1 MILKTENLSVNF
13 GGREILKNISFEVE
27 KGDYICIV
35 GENGSG
41 KSTLIKTLLGLIKP
55 KSGKTEFDKNTGR
68 IGYLP
73 QQTDIK
79 RDFPA
84 SVWEVVLSG
93 CLNSLKT
100 RLFYSESDKARAED
114 IMRRLG
120 ISDIRFQRF
129 ASLSGGQRQ
138 RVLLARAVC
147 ASENLILLDEP
158 VTGLDPLVTDELY
171 HLISDLNKEKG
182 ITVITV
188 SHDIAASV
196 KYASKILHLGKGE
209 IRFYG
214 KTGDYVN
221 SEIGVHFTG
230 RCCEH
235 V

>member
-1 MILKTENLSVNF
+1 MILKTENLSVNM
-13 GGREILKNISFEVE
+13 GGREILKNVSFEVE

-55 KSGKTEFDKNTGR
+55 KSGNVEFDKSAGR

-73 QQTDIK
+73 QQTNIK
-79 RDFPA
+79 GNFPA

-93 CLNSLKT
+93 CLNSAG
-100 RLFYSESDKARAED
+100 LFYSKSDKARSGD

-120 ISDIRFQRF
+120 IFDIRFQRF

-171 HLISDLNKEKG
+171 HLIFDLNKEKG